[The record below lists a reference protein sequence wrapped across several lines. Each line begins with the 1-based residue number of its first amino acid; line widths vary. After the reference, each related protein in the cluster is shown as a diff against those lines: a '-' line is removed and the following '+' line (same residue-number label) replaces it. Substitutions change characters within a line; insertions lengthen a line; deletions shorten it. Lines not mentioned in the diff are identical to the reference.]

1 MSHATTGEVPIS
13 TNKKDK
19 KKVVLVE
26 LHPRN
31 TG

>member
-13 TNKKDK
+13 TNDKDK
-19 KKVVLVE
+19 NEIVLVE
-26 LHPRN
+26 LHPIN